1 MLKSRSNRIVI
12 ALIVAAAL
20 FLFALILG
28 FNQRNVIA
36 GGGLPPRPEPTATP
50 LPSTQSVPNGAL
62 IELNYDGIAVGP
74 QGVWTVV
81 EWQDTETLKWHD
93 VQGWQGTVELDGT
106 QQWWVAPA
114 DIGKGPFRWV
124 IYDAEDGNVLQTSEE
139 FNLPASEM
147 LITVVTVSVTD
158 AQ

>member
-1 MLKSRSNRIVI
+1 MLKSRSNRIII
-12 ALIVAAAL
+12 ALLVATAL

-36 GGGLPPRPEPTATP
+36 GGLPPRPEPTATP
-50 LPSTQSVPNGAL
+50 IPSTQSSPDGAL
-62 IELNYDGIAVGP
+62 IELHYDGIAVGP

-81 EWQDTETLKWHD
+81 EWQDTETLKWYE

-106 QQWWVAPA
+106 QKWWVAPA
-114 DIGKGPFRWV
+114 DLGTGPFRWV
-124 IYDAEDGNVLQTSEE
+124 IYDAEDGDVLQTSDE
-139 FNLPASEM
+139 FNLPASET
-147 LITVVTVSVTD
+147 LITVVPVSVAD